1 MIDTRVVGPFL
12 PSPAKPLPKELEEFI
27 GKDGDQ
33 EVILVSFGSILGDIA
48 GLNESLLQRM
58 ADAFS
63 KLPQKVI
70 WKMKL
75 DGMFI
80 DPKNIL
86 IQARKSNYSDQR
98 IN

>member
-1 MIDTRVVGPFL
+1 M
-12 PSPAKPLPKELEEFI
+12 EEFI

-33 EVILVSFGSILGDIA
+33 DVILVSFGSILGEVA
-48 GLNESLLQRM
+48 ELNESLLQRM

-70 WKMKL
+70 WKVKSE
-75 DGMFI
+75 GMFI
-80 DPKNIL
+80 NTPRNIL
-86 IQARKSNYSDQR
+86 IQATKSKYSDQR

>member
-1 MIDTRVVGPFL
+1 MG
-12 PSPAKPLPKELEEFI
+12 E
-27 GKDGDQ
+27 
-33 EVILVSFGSILGDIA
+33 IA
-48 GLNESLLQRM
+48 ELNEPLLQRM

-70 WKMKL
+70 WKMNL

-86 IQARKSNYSDQR
+86 IQARKSNTVISGLISLVTELLFSLFREKISGRD
-98 IN
+98 

>member
-1 MIDTRVVGPFL
+1 M
-12 PSPAKPLPKELEEFI
+12 
-27 GKDGDQ
+27 
-33 EVILVSFGSILGDIA
+33 

-63 KLPQKVI
+63 KLSQKVI

-80 DPKNIL
+80 EPSNIL
-86 IQARKSNYSDQR
+86 MQARKSNYIDQR

>member
-1 MIDTRVVGPFL
+1 
-12 PSPAKPLPKELEEFI
+12 
-27 GKDGDQ
+27 
-33 EVILVSFGSILGDIA
+33 
-48 GLNESLLQRM
+48 M